1 MANSTLLRQNF
12 VMSRLCYSSAE
23 QVTCSTLSLIAKL
36 GFNLLVFTSLATHPN
51 FLLEGS
57 IQIQL
62 AARPN
67 FLLEGVR
74 YNARQK
80 GLRWA
85 VLGRT
90 AHCRHLLLAE
100 VDDPLSQ
107 EKTMR

>member
-1 MANSTLLRQNF
+1 MKSKEYFARDLYAKADTAPF
-12 VMSRLCYSSAE
+12 
-23 QVTCSTLSLIAKL
+23 TFHLS
-36 GFNLLVFTSLATHPN
+36 VFTS
-51 FLLEGS
+51 
-57 IQIQL
+57 L

-67 FLLEGVR
+67 FLSEGVR
-74 YNARQK
+74 YNVRQK

-107 EKTMR
+107 ERTNFLSEGVRFGDLSQTEKAEFTERK